1 MNISCPHCHAKTI
14 RKNGSIHSGKQKYE
28 CLSCRK
34 QFIENPDNKIIPDD
48 TKERIR
54 RSFLERVSLE
64 GICRIFDVSMPWLL
78 GFMQKTVQSLPEDL
92 NATIT
97 EENEEFEII
106 ALECDEL
113 WSFVGSKRNDQ
124 WLWLV
129 MDSKTRQILAFN
141 VGKRDKASAEALMA
155 KLPAEL
161 KKALFY
167 TDKFSA
173 YFEVI
178 PWIQH
183 RPVNKDSGKTSY
195 IERFNCTI
203 RQRCSRLVRKAL
215 SFSKKIENHIG
226 AIKMF
231 ICDYNKILKSLP
243 V

>member
-1 MNISCPHCHAKTI
+1 MNISCPHCRAKTI

-54 RSFLERVSLE
+54 RSLLERVSLE

-106 ALECDEL
+106 TLECDEL

-129 MDSKTRQILAFN
+129 MDSKTRQILAFH

-161 KKALFY
+161 KKKHYFTQINSQLISKLSHGSNIGLSIRIPERQVTLRDLIAQF
-167 TDKFSA
+167 DK
-173 YFEVI
+173 
-178 PWIQH
+178 
-183 RPVNKDSGKTSY
+183 
-195 IERFNCTI
+195 
-203 RQRCSRLVRKAL
+203 
-215 SFSKKIENHIG
+215 G
-226 AIKMF
+226 AQ
-231 ICDYNKILKSLP
+231 D
-243 V
+243 